1 MINIA
6 TFGALEK
13 KKCNPEQSKTLTA
26 KNKSENLKL
35 LKHERSTVGG
45 RLTRFL

>member
-26 KNKSENLKL
+26 ENKSENLKKL
-35 LKHERSTVGG
+35 NTSV
-45 RLTRFL
+45 RL